1 MMKSVNVVCVVAV
14 LLMASVATAATVWN
28 PAANGIYPP
37 ATGDWGVGAN
47 WTNDVPGVAE
57 GKAVFNVPDAAECV
71 VTDAQSF
78 AQLVQGDNN
87 VGGVIRIQ
95 DGGSLTTTSG
105 WSAVGYNNTAHT
117 IIETGGSM
125 TFAEHAWI
133 GFLGGANGV
142 VDLNGGTMNV
152 TGMFGLG
159 WSGGDGYVNVND
171 GGLLALSNI
180 HGDGATSIKQNSLL
194 SINGTGQ
201 VTLPGDF
208 VGVIETYA
216 GAGLIAGDG
225 ILGNVQAS
233 FADGVTTVVVPEP
246 ASMIL
251 LGLGGLALLRVRGKK
266 R

>member
-1 MMKSVNVVCVVAV
+1 MKKTSVVSVVAV
-14 LLMASVATAATVWN
+14 LLMASMAGAATVWN
-28 PAANGIYPP
+28 PAANGIVPP
-37 ATGDWGVGAN
+37 ATGDWGVAAN
-47 WTNDVPGVAE
+47 WTNDVPGVAD

-78 AQLVQGDNN
+78 NQFVQGDNGP
-87 VGGVIRIQ
+87 GGVIRVMN
-95 DGGSLTTTSG
+95 GGSLTTG
-105 WSAVGYNNTAHT
+105 AVWSAVGYNNTAHM
-117 IIETGGSM
+117 IVQTGGSV
-125 TFAEHAWI
+125 TFGEHSWI
-133 GFLGGANGV
+133 GFQAGANGV
-142 VDLNGGTMNV
+142 VDIDGGTVNV
-152 TGMFGLG
+152 AGMFGLG
-159 WSGGDGYVNVND
+159 WNGGDGYVNVND

-225 ILGNVQAS
+225 IAGNVKAS

-251 LGLGGLALLRVRGKK
+251 LGLGGLLLRRKK
-266 R
+266 

>member
-14 LLMASVATAATVWN
+14 LLMASMASAATVWN

-37 ATGDWGVGAN
+37 DAGNWGVAAN
-47 WTNDVPGVAE
+47 WTNNVPGVAD

-87 VGGVIRIQ
+87 VGGVIRVT
-95 DGGSLTTTSG
+95 DGGSLTTTGG
-105 WSAVGYNNTAHT
+105 WSAVGYNNTAHM
-117 IIETGGSM
+117 IVETGGSVS
-125 TFAEHAWI
+125 FGEHMWI
-133 GFLGGANGV
+133 GLNSGGPGTL
-142 VDLNGGTMNV
+142 DINGGTVNV
-152 TGMFGLG
+152 AQMIGLG
-159 WSGGDGYVNVND
+159 WDTGTGYVNVND

-180 HGDGATSIKQNSLL
+180 HGDGASSIKGDSLL
-194 SINGTGQ
+194 SINGTG
-201 VTLPGDF
+201 VITLPNDF

-251 LGLGGLALLRVRGKK
+251 LGLGGLLLRRKK
-266 R
+266 